1 MRILY
6 YSIGYAHRW
15 LLDSYAIIVGMLKHF
30 EIKTLSQ
37 KDFPPAL
44 LEIPQVPEKLFIAGE
59 LPDPKDYYYLSV
71 VGSRKYTSYGKEAC
85 ERIIK
90 GLAGYPICIVSGL
103 AIGIDSIAHQE
114 ALDAGL
120 RTVAVPGSGLDQ
132 SVIYPRAHL
141 TLAKEI
147 IENDGALLSEYEPD
161 FRATPWSFPQRN
173 RIMAGLS
180 QGVLIIEAEEKSG
193 TLITARMALDYN
205 RNVFVVPGPI
215 FSATSKG
222 TNNLLRQG
230 ATPITSAKD
239 LLEEIGLV
247 EQTFGTLDLTLYTP
261 EEQAVLILLDEPRE
275 RDEIIASLDTP
286 PSQTLSVLT
295 VLEIKGV
302 IQERMGKIERL
313 TKE

>member
-1 MRILY
+1 MGKYTRRDRMSKIMR
-6 YSIGYAHRW
+6 SSQ
-15 LLDSYAIIVGMLKHF
+15 SYTIS
-30 EIKTLSQ
+30 TLPVEE
-37 KDFPPAL
+37 FPKAL
-44 LEIPQVPEKLFIAGE
+44 LEIPQPPEQLFTVGE
-59 LPDPKDYYYLSV
+59 LPDPADYYYLSV

-103 AIGIDSIAHQE
+103 AMGVDGIAHRA

-132 SVIYPRAHL
+132 SVIYPRTHL
-141 TLAKEI
+141 GLAKEI
-147 IENDGALLSEYEPD
+147 VENGGAMLSEYEPD

-230 ATPITSAKD
+230 ATPITCAKD
-239 LLEEIGLV
+239 LLEEIGFV
-247 EQTFGTLDLTLYTP
+247 EQQTGSLDLTLFTP

-275 RDEIIASLDTP
+275 REEILTTLDTP
-286 PSQTLSVLT
+286 LAQTLSILT

-302 IQERMGKIERL
+302 IQERMGKIERVN
-313 TKE
+313 